1 MTRQQII
8 NTIGTDFLFSN
19 IENDEYSYPKALND
33 IGKNYK
39 KFLVGH
45 SNKEHKFADLKFESD
60 KLVVL
65 VETKDKLTKKN
76 IADGMGQLEQY
87 RVYESQLA
95 TPKKV
100 IAILAA
106 TQTNDVMVWQ
116 DDSSPID
123 EVHVDPAEKTIR
135 PMEEYVN
142 LHFGTRNNKIAVIQS
157 TYALNEL
164 LHGYGIKE
172 KIRGQFV
179 GTCLL
184 ALKRGLKYKGLT
196 TAQIRTGIETELE
209 ALLNKCLNKA
219 EKLVILRQKVVDAEC
234 VRKLNKE
241 QFGEILD
248 FIADRIL
255 PYINDKTT
263 QGQDLLNLF
272 FTTFNKYVGK
282 SDKNQAFTPDHIVHF
297 MCAVVGV
304 NRHSVVLDPCC
315 GSGAFLVRAL
325 TEALDDCRT
334 DAERT
339 HVKEAQIYGIE
350 DEETAF
356 GLSTT
361 NMLIHG
367 DGNSNIR
374 QGSCFDL
381 SDWEDKGVNVVLM
394 NPPYNATRVHCK
406 PDYVKTWKKETK
418 EDPSKGFHFAYEIA
432 HRAKQGKLAVLLPM
446 QCAIGSSSEIQ
457 RFKKLMLDENTLDA
471 VFSLPS
477 DMFHPGASASAC
489 CMVFNLGTR
498 HDNAPVPET
507 FFGYF
512 KDDGFMKKKNLGRIE
527 RRDGLWAEIE
537 KYWLN
542 LYRHR
547 KPEKGISAV
556 RKVTADDEWLAEAYM
571 ETDYSNLTETEFE
584 RGIRNFFAYSIK
596 NGCHSITGNI
606 VSTKDW
612 GNFRVKDLFDRFE
625 VGKAHAGM
633 LDDGTDCL
641 YLGAKKDDNCVMQRC
656 ARNPDLVQPGNC
668 IVFIC
673 NGEGSV
679 GYANYMDREFIAT
692 TDLVMGYSEKLNK
705 YNGLFIATILDR
717 ERPKYSFGRKW
728 KTHLRDT
735 VIRLPKTLGG
745 DPDWDEME
753 RKIKELPYGD
763 RI

>member
-8 NTIGTDFLFSN
+8 DTVGKEFLVGN
-19 IENDEYSYPKALND
+19 LETGEYSYPKALKG
-33 IGKNYK
+33 IGKHYK

-45 SNKEHKFADLKFESD
+45 PEKEHKFADIRFESE

-65 VETKDKLTKKN
+65 VETKDRFTKKN
-76 IADGMGQLEQY
+76 IADGMGQLQQY
-87 RVYESQLA
+87 SDYEAQLRNA
-95 TPKKV
+95 KKV
-100 IAILAA
+100 VAILAA
-106 TQTNDVMVWQ
+106 TETGDVRVWQ
-116 DDSSPID
+116 DGSGIID
-123 EVHVDPAEKTIR
+123 ESHVDSAEKTIR

-164 LHGYGIKE
+164 LHGYGIWAR
-172 KIRGQFV
+172 IRGQFV

-196 TAQIRTGIETELE
+196 TAQIRSGIETELE
-209 ALLNKCLNKA
+209 TLLNKCLNKA
-219 EKLVILRQKVVDAEC
+219 EKLVILKQKVVDAQC
-234 VRKLNKE
+234 VRDLKKE
-241 QFGEILD
+241 EFEEILE
-248 FIADRIL
+248 FVEERIL

-325 TEALDDCRT
+325 TTALDDCRT
-334 DAERT
+334 EKERA
-339 HVKEAQIYGIE
+339 HVKEAQIHGIE
-350 DEETAF
+350 SDETAF

-374 QGSCFDL
+374 QGSCFNL
-381 SDWEDKGVNVVLM
+381 TDWEDKGVNVVLM
-394 NPPYNATRVHCK
+394 NPPYNATRVDCK
-406 PDYVKTWKKETK
+406 PEYVKTWKKETK

-432 HRAKQGKLAVLLPM
+432 HRVKRGKLAVLLPM
-446 QCAIGSSSEIQ
+446 QCAIGSSAEIQ

-477 DMFHPGASASAC
+477 DMFHPGASACAC

-498 HDNAPVPET
+498 HENAPIPET

-527 RRDGLWAEIE
+527 RCEGLWAEIE
-537 KYWLN
+537 ARWLD

-547 KPEKGISAV
+547 KAEKGISAV

-571 ETDYSNLTETEFE
+571 ETDYSTLTEKEFAQVV
-584 RGIRNFFAYSIK
+584 RDYCAYKIRNEGSK
-596 NGCHSITGNI
+596 GRKTVVLTNS
-606 VSTKDW
+606 W
-612 GNFRVKDLFDRFE
+612 GNFRVGDLFE
-625 VGKAHAGM
+625 VKKGKR
-633 LDDGTDCL
+633 LTKEDQTDGTTP
-641 YLGAKKDDNCVMQRC
+641 YVGAIDSN
-656 ARNPDLVQPGNC
+656 
-668 IVFIC
+668 
-673 NGEGSV
+673 NGVSNHIGQKALHDGGTISLSYNGSV
-679 GYANYMDREFIAT
+679 GEAFYQPDPFWAT
-692 TDLVMGYSEKLNK
+692 DDVNVLYPRQGTTLNTWTA
-705 YNGLFIATILDR
+705 LFICTVLR
-717 ERPKYSFGRKW
+717 QEKYRYSYGRKW
-728 KTHLRDT
+728 VLEAMNDT
-735 VIRLPKTLGG
+735 VIRLPKTSSGK
-745 DPDWDEME
+745 PDWAAME
-753 RKIKELPYGD
+753 RKIKGLPYGD

>member
-8 NTIGTDFLFSN
+8 DTIGADFLVSN
-19 IENDEYSYPKALND
+19 IENGEYSYPKALNGVNKD
-33 IGKNYK
+33 YK
-39 KFLVGH
+39 RFLVGH
-45 SNKEHKFADLKFESD
+45 SEKEHKFADIKFESD
-60 KLVVL
+60 KLIVL

-76 IADGMGQLEQY
+76 VSDGMEQLEQY
-87 RVYESQLA
+87 RAYESQLTSA
-95 TPKKV
+95 KKV

-123 EVHVDPAEKTIR
+123 KAHIDPVEKTIR

-164 LHGYGIKE
+164 LHGYGIQE

-219 EKLVILRQKVVDAEC
+219 EKLVVLRQNVVDAEC
-234 VRKLNKE
+234 VRKLDKE
-241 QFGEILD
+241 QFWEILD

-334 DAERT
+334 EEERT

-381 SDWEDKGVNVVLM
+381 ADWEDKGVNVVLM

-477 DMFHPGASASAC
+477 DMFHPGASACAC

-498 HDNAPVPET
+498 HENAPIPET

-537 KYWLN
+537 ARWLD
-542 LYRHR
+542 LYFHR
-547 KPEKGISAV
+547 RAEKGISAV

-571 ETDYSNLTETEFE
+571 ETDYSSLTERDFE
-584 RGIRNFFAYSIK
+584 QVVRNYYAYLIK
-596 NGCHSITGNI
+596 NG
-606 VSTKDW
+606 
-612 GNFRVKDLFDRFE
+612 R
-625 VGKAHAGM
+625 A
-633 LDDGTDCL
+633 
-641 YLGAKKDDNCVMQRC
+641 
-656 ARNPDLVQPGNC
+656 
-668 IVFIC
+668 
-673 NGEGSV
+673 
-679 GYANYMDREFIAT
+679 
-692 TDLVMGYSEKLNK
+692 
-705 YNGLFIATILDR
+705 
-717 ERPKYSFGRKW
+717 
-728 KTHLRDT
+728 
-735 VIRLPKTLGG
+735 
-745 DPDWDEME
+745 
-753 RKIKELPYGD
+753 
-763 RI
+763 